1 MVKKGITSAAQLKG
15 KSLATPSLGN
25 TQDVALR
32 YWLKQNGVT
41 TTTTGGGDAFIK
53 PTKPNS
59 AAVLQFKSGQ
69 IAGGSE
75 PAPYDVQMVSD
86 GGTVLLSEP
95 GVTTLLIVTKSFLSA
110 HPAIVSD
117 LLKAQVQ
124 ANAFIKSNPT
134 QAQADANA
142 ELASYTGK
150 PLKANLVAA
159 SFKEITFT
167 NDPDAASLKTDADQ
181 AVSLG
186 LLKPVNLTGIYE
198 SRPAQQGAGR
208 GRRIPGQ
215 FVANGEAGE
224 FRDGHR
230 PPRGPPDR
238 GSGGSVRLTG
248 VSKVFGRGGSAV
260 RALDQVSLEVPPG
273 EFTCLIG
280 ASGCG
285 KSTLLSLVAGLEQ
298 PTSGE
303 VSTGGGRVAFMFQ
316 EPALFPWLTAAGN
329 VELALRARGLG
340 KAERRQRTAEL
351 LDTVHLTGFGGKRP
365 HQLSGGMRQRV
376 ALARALAQDADV
388 LLMDEPFGA
397 LDAMTRDVLHDELD
411 RICAGRQ
418 LTILFVTHNVREA
431 VRLGDRVVVLSSR
444 PGRVI
449 AEFDVPIERPRRIDS
464 APVAEL
470 AAQVTDRLREEMS
483 RDVR

>member
-75 PAPYDVQMVSD
+75 PAPYDIQMVSD

-124 ANAFIKSNPT
+124 ANAFIKSNPA

-142 ELASYTGK
+142 ELATYTGK
-150 PLKANLVAA
+150 PLKASLVAA

-186 LLKPVNLTGIYE
+186 LLKPVEPGRDLR
-198 SRPAQQGAGR
+198 SRPAQQGAGL
-208 GRRIPGQ
+208 
-215 FVANGEAGE
+215 AAGE
-224 FRDGHR
+224 
-230 PPRGPPDR
+230 
-238 GSGGSVRLTG
+238 S
-248 VSKVFGRGGSAV
+248 
-260 RALDQVSLEVPPG
+260 QVS
-273 EFTCLIG
+273 
-280 ASGCG
+280 S
-285 KSTLLSLVAGLEQ
+285 
-298 PTSGE
+298 
-303 VSTGGGRVAFMFQ
+303 
-316 EPALFPWLTAAGN
+316 
-329 VELALRARGLG
+329 
-340 KAERRQRTAEL
+340 
-351 LDTVHLTGFGGKRP
+351 
-365 HQLSGGMRQRV
+365 
-376 ALARALAQDADV
+376 
-388 LLMDEPFGA
+388 
-397 LDAMTRDVLHDELD
+397 
-411 RICAGRQ
+411 
-418 LTILFVTHNVREA
+418 
-431 VRLGDRVVVLSSR
+431 
-444 PGRVI
+444 
-449 AEFDVPIERPRRIDS
+449 
-464 APVAEL
+464 
-470 AAQVTDRLREEMS
+470 
-483 RDVR
+483 

>member
-1 MVKKGITSAAQLKG
+1 MRRVTTAAMIGAALLLAGCSSSSSSSPGSTTDANAGGGSPVTVRLGFLSNITHASALVGLKEGMFTKALGSAATLKPTAFSAGTEEATAILAGQLDAAYVGPNPAISTWQKAGNIQIISGAATGGASIVVKKGITSAAQLKG

-75 PAPYDVQMVSD
+75 PAPYDIQMVSD

-110 HPAIVSD
+110 HPAVVSD

-124 ANAFIKSNPT
+124 ANDFIKSNPT

-181 AVSLG
+181 AASLG
-186 LLKPVNLTGIYE
+186 LLKPVNLDGIYNLD
-198 SRPAQQGAGR
+198 PLNKVLAA
-208 GRRIPGQ
+208 
-215 FVANGEAGE
+215 AGE
-224 FRDGHR
+224 
-230 PPRGPPDR
+230 
-238 GSGGSVRLTG
+238 S
-248 VSKVFGRGGSAV
+248 
-260 RALDQVSLEVPPG
+260 QVS
-273 EFTCLIG
+273 
-280 ASGCG
+280 S
-285 KSTLLSLVAGLEQ
+285 
-298 PTSGE
+298 
-303 VSTGGGRVAFMFQ
+303 
-316 EPALFPWLTAAGN
+316 
-329 VELALRARGLG
+329 
-340 KAERRQRTAEL
+340 
-351 LDTVHLTGFGGKRP
+351 
-365 HQLSGGMRQRV
+365 
-376 ALARALAQDADV
+376 
-388 LLMDEPFGA
+388 
-397 LDAMTRDVLHDELD
+397 
-411 RICAGRQ
+411 
-418 LTILFVTHNVREA
+418 
-431 VRLGDRVVVLSSR
+431 
-444 PGRVI
+444 
-449 AEFDVPIERPRRIDS
+449 
-464 APVAEL
+464 
-470 AAQVTDRLREEMS
+470 
-483 RDVR
+483 